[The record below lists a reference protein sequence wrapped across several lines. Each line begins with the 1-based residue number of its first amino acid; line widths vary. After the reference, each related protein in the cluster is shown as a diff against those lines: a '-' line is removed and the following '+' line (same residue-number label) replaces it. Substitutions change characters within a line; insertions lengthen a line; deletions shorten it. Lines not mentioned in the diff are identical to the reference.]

1 MKNLNI
7 LQNEKV
13 KELHQ
18 TVIETIHK
26 AKTITR
32 NHLNPEEE
40 SLTLGEKFSDIVFNI
55 GSSWAP
61 IIFFTSVVVTW
72 VVFNLSAAAQYRFD
86 PYPFLLMTFLLAGIA
101 AVQAPF
107 IMMSQHR
114 NGLKNSKKLA
124 LNLKV
129 EKEILTL
136 HQSITVLIEQQL
148 QQVLENQIT
157 AIKILQALQ
166 LKSDKPTPPIEPTDA
181 IVQIKQEGPV
191 K

>member
-1 MKNLNI
+1 MKNLNV

-13 KELHQ
+13 KQLHQ
-18 TVIETIHK
+18 TVIDTIHK
-26 AKTITR
+26 AKTITK

-40 SLTLGEKFSDIVFNI
+40 SLTLGEKFSDIVFNV

-61 IIFFTSVVVTW
+61 ILFFTSVVVTW
-72 VVFNLSAAAQYRFD
+72 VVFNLTVEEKYKFD

-124 LNLKV
+124 VNLKV

-148 QQVLENQIT
+148 QQVLENQT
-157 AIKILQALQ
+157 AAIKLLNELH
-166 LKSDKPTPPIEPTDA
+166 LKYDKPGQVIKPTD
-181 IVQIKQEGPV
+181 VQPPSAV
-191 K
+191 

>member
-1 MKNLNI
+1 MEKINV

-13 KELHQ
+13 KQLHQ

-26 AKTITR
+26 AKTITK
-32 NHLNPEEE
+32 NHLNTEAE

-61 IIFFTSVVVTW
+61 ILFFTSVVVTW
-72 VVFNLSAAAQYRFD
+72 VVFNLSVSARYRFD

-129 EKEILTL
+129 ENEILTL
-136 HQSITVLIEQQL
+136 HQTITVLIEQQL
-148 QQVLENQIT
+148 QQVLENQIL
-157 AIKILQALQ
+157 AIKLLHDLQAKYEDK
-166 LKSDKPTPPIEPTDA
+166 KSHGQNPDKLPA
-181 IVQIKQEGPV
+181 SS
-191 K
+191 

>member
-1 MKNLNI
+1 MKNIDI

-13 KELHQ
+13 RQLHQ
-18 TVIETIHK
+18 AVIETIHK

-32 NHLNPEEE
+32 NHLIPEEE
-40 SLTLGEKFSDIVFNI
+40 SLTLGEKFSDIIFNI

-61 IIFFTSVVVTW
+61 ILFFTSVVVTW
-72 VVFNLSAAAQYRFD
+72 VLFNLFVSEQYRFD

-129 EKEILTL
+129 EKEILAL

-148 QQVLENQIT
+148 QQVLENQNT
-157 AIKILQALQ
+157 TVKILREL
-166 LKSDKPTPPIEPTDA
+166 
-181 IVQIKQEGPV
+181 QIKGDKSNSPDRADSNQSNRA
-191 K
+191 

>member
-13 KELHQ
+13 KQLHQ
-18 TVIETIHK
+18 AVVDTVHK
-26 AKTITR
+26 AKTIGK
-32 NHLNPEEE
+32 NHLTPEEE
-40 SLTLGEKFSDIVFNI
+40 SRTAGEKLSDIVFNI

-61 IIFFTSVVVTW
+61 ILLFTTVVIAWVLFNSFVSVK
-72 VVFNLSAAAQYRFD
+72 YRFD
-86 PYPFLLMTFLLAGIA
+86 PFPFLLMTFLLAGIA

-124 LNLKV
+124 VNLKV
-129 EKEILTL
+129 ENEILAL

-148 QQVLENQIT
+148 QQVLENQ
-157 AIKILQALQ
+157 AMVLKSLQDLQ
-166 LKSDKPTPPIEPTDA
+166 LKDDKLSLLIESFESA
-181 IVQIKQEGPV
+181 SPV
-191 K
+191 KQIPS

>member
-13 KELHQ
+13 KQLHQ
-18 TVIETIHK
+18 TVIDTVHK
-26 AKTITR
+26 AKTISK
-32 NHLNPEEE
+32 NHLTPEEE
-40 SLTLGEKFSDIVFNI
+40 SLTIGEKFSDIVFNI

-61 IIFFTSVVVTW
+61 ILFFTSLVVSW
-72 VVFNLSAAAQYRFD
+72 VVFNVFASAEYRFD
-86 PYPFLLMTFLLAGIA
+86 PFPFLLMTFLLAGIA

-114 NGLKNSKKLA
+114 NGQKSSKKLA
-124 LNLKV
+124 VNLKV

-148 QQVLENQIT
+148 QQVLENQT
-157 AIKILQALQ
+157 VAIKMLQD
-166 LKSDKPTPPIEPTDA
+166 LKTKNDKLNQVIENFNPAFQAKKSST
-181 IVQIKQEGPV
+181 
-191 K
+191 

>member
-7 LQNEKV
+7 LQNQKV
-13 KELHQ
+13 KQLHQ

-26 AKTITR
+26 AKAITK

-61 IIFFTSVVVTW
+61 IFFFTSIVITW
-72 VVFNLSAAAQYRFD
+72 VIFNLFVAAQYRFD

-136 HQSITVLIEQQL
+136 HQSITVSIEQQL
-148 QQVLENQIT
+148 QHVLENQT
-157 AIKILQALQ
+157 ATIKILNDLH
-166 LKSDKPTPPIEPTDA
+166 LKYDKPGQ
-181 IVQIKQEGPV
+181 VV
-191 K
+191 KPDSTQSPAVV

>member
-1 MKNLNI
+1 MKNLNV

-13 KELHQ
+13 KQLHQ
-18 TVIETIHK
+18 TVIDTIHK
-26 AKTITR
+26 AKVITK
-32 NHLNPEEE
+32 NHLNTEEE
-40 SLTLGEKFSDIVFNI
+40 SLTLGEKFSDIVFNV

-61 IIFFTSVVVTW
+61 ILFFTSIVLIW
-72 VVFNLSAAAQYRFD
+72 VIFNLSVAEKYRFD

-157 AIKILQALQ
+157 AIKLLNELH
-166 LKSDKPTPPIEPTDA
+166 LKTSETELVKPGSAPSAT
-181 IVQIKQEGPV
+181 VVG
-191 K
+191 

>member
-1 MKNLNI
+1 MKNLNV
-7 LQNEKV
+7 LQNEQV
-13 KELHQ
+13 KQLHQ
-18 TVIETIHK
+18 TVIDTIHK
-26 AKTITR
+26 AKVITK
-32 NHLNPEEE
+32 NHLNPEVE

-61 IIFFTSVVVTW
+61 ILLFTTVVVTW
-72 VVFNLSAAAQYRFD
+72 VIFNLSVAEKYRFD

-114 NGLKNSKKLA
+114 NGLKNSRKLA
-124 LNLKV
+124 VNLKV

-148 QQVLENQIT
+148 QQVLENQT
-157 AIKILQALQ
+157 AAIKLLNELH
-166 LKSDKPTPPIEPTDA
+166 LKYDKPD
-181 IVQIKQEGPV
+181 QGV
-191 K
+191 KAGGAQSATLV

>member
-13 KELHQ
+13 KQLHQ
-18 TVIETIHK
+18 TVIDTIHK
-26 AKTITR
+26 AKVITK

-40 SLTLGEKFSDIVFNI
+40 SLTLGEKFSDIVFNV

-61 IIFFTSVVVTW
+61 IFFFTSIVVTW
-72 VVFNLSAAAQYRFD
+72 VIFNLSVAEKYRFD
-86 PYPFLLMTFLLAGIA
+86 PYPFLLMTFLLAGFA

-124 LNLKV
+124 ANLKV

-148 QQVLENQIT
+148 QQVLENQT
-157 AIKILQALQ
+157 AAIKLLNELHARYDKSGQV
-166 LKSDKPTPPIEPTDA
+166 LKVDSAVSPA
-181 IVQIKQEGPV
+181 VV
-191 K
+191 

>member
-1 MKNLNI
+1 MKNLNV

-26 AKTITR
+26 AKTITK

-61 IIFFTSVVVTW
+61 ILFFTTMVITW
-72 VVFNLSAAAQYRFD
+72 VVFNLSVGEKYRFD
-86 PYPFLLMTFLLAGIA
+86 PYPFSLMTFLLAGIA

-157 AIKILQALQ
+157 AIKLLNELH
-166 LKSDKPTPPIEPTDA
+166 LKTDKPGQAMKPDSTQTPA
-181 IVQIKQEGPV
+181 VL
-191 K
+191 

>member
-13 KELHQ
+13 KQLHQ

-26 AKTITR
+26 AKVITK
-32 NHLNPEEE
+32 NHLNTEEE
-40 SLTLGEKFSDIVFNI
+40 SLTLGEKFSDIVFNV

-61 IIFFTSVVVTW
+61 ILFFTSIVVTW
-72 VVFNLSAAAQYRFD
+72 VIFNLSVAEKYRFD
-86 PYPFLLMTFLLAGIA
+86 PYPFLLMTFLLAGTA
-101 AVQAPF
+101 AIQAPF

-129 EKEILTL
+129 EKEILAL

-148 QQVLENQIT
+148 QQVLANQT
-157 AIKILQALQ
+157 AAIKLLNELH
-166 LKSDKPTPPIEPTDA
+166 LKYDKPGQATKPAEIQSSA
-181 IVQIKQEGPV
+181 VV
-191 K
+191 

>member
-1 MKNLNI
+1 MKNLNT

-13 KELHQ
+13 KQLHQ
-18 TVIETIHK
+18 TVVETIHK
-26 AKTITR
+26 VKTISR
-32 NHLNPEEE
+32 NHLTPEEE

-61 IIFFTSVVVTW
+61 IFFFTSVVVTW
-72 VVFNLSAAAQYRFD
+72 VLFNLSVAEQYRFD

-101 AVQAPF
+101 AIQAPF

-129 EKEILTL
+129 ENEILAL
-136 HQSITVLIEQQL
+136 HQSITVLLEQQL

-157 AIKILQALQ
+157 A
-166 LKSDKPTPPIEPTDA
+166 LKLLNELHAKYDKPTQSQRPVATQSTA
-181 IVQIKQEGPV
+181 IISEHL
-191 K
+191 

>member
-1 MKNLNI
+1 MKNLNV

-18 TVIETIHK
+18 TVIDTIHK
-26 AKTITR
+26 AKVITK

-40 SLTLGEKFSDIVFNI
+40 RLTLGQKFSDIVFNV

-61 IIFFTSVVVTW
+61 ILFFTSIVITW
-72 VVFNLSAAAQYRFD
+72 VIFNLSVEELYRFD
-86 PYPFLLMTFLLAGIA
+86 PYPFSLMTFLLAGIA
-101 AVQAPF
+101 AIQAPF

-148 QQVLENQIT
+148 QQVLANQT
-157 AIKILQALQ
+157 AAIKLLNELHA
-166 LKSDKPTPPIEPTDA
+166 KYDKTPQEIEPVNTQPPTA
-181 IVQIKQEGPV
+181 V
-191 K
+191 